1 MTDENYLTEVRAHYE
16 NYPYPL
22 KDPENE
28 KTRLLIPVFEDL
40 RRLNYHC
47 FSGKRDFTKPFRALV
62 AGGGT
67 GDSII
72 ALAEQFNGHPAELVY
87 LDMTKASM
95 EVAQECVRIR
105 GLNNVTWIHDSIL
118 NIPKLG
124 LGQFD
129 YINCSGVL
137 HHLADPNEGLRILA
151 DSLKDDG
158 AMGIML
164 YAKYGRMAVY
174 QMQETLRLINKNE
187 PNLQKRVDNTRAL
200 LNRLPNSNWFF
211 SSPPMIINETT
222 TDIGIFDLLLHSQ
235 DRAYSVPELYE
246 YVEGQGLNILAMFSD
261 DHKISNNLYNPLS
274 YLADPALIEQ
284 VQKLSLREQQT
295 LAELL
300 NGKICKHTF
309 YAAKHAPALP
319 KPDDLDMIP
328 ILSASLAEQESS
340 MAEMVRQAPD
350 MIIFEQG
357 KDADN
362 TSKVILAKTPHLEY
376 LLKYIDGDR
385 TTKEVFRKIME
396 LPANKTQ
403 SPNFQNLTEEF
414 VILFQT
420 FNRFNWMFLRQKGSN
435 KPTPPHIL
443 QQRVAAM
450 YESADT
456 TE

>member
-16 NYPYPL
+16 NYPYPI
-22 KDPENE
+22 KNPEDE
-28 KTRLLIPVFEDL
+28 KTRLLIPVFEAL
-40 RRLNYHC
+40 SRLNYYC
-47 FSGKRDFTKPFRALV
+47 YSGKRDFTKPFRALV

-87 LDMTKASM
+87 IDMTKASM
-95 EVAQECVRIR
+95 EVAQECIRIR
-105 GLNNVTWIHDSIL
+105 GLDNVTWIHDSIL
-118 NIPKLG
+118 NIPQLG

-158 AMGIML
+158 AMGIMV
-164 YAKYGRMAVY
+164 YAKYGRTAVY
-174 QMQETLRLINKNE
+174 QMQETLRLINKDE
-187 PNLQKRVDNTRAL
+187 PNLQKRVDNARAL
-200 LNRLPNSNWFF
+200 LNRLPSTNWFF
-211 SSPPMIINETT
+211 NSPPMIINETV

-235 DRAYSVPELYE
+235 DRAYSVPELYD
-246 YVEGQGLNILAMFSD
+246 YVESAGLNILAMFSD

-309 YAAKHAPALP
+309 YAAKYVPALP
-319 KPDDLDMIP
+319 KPDDLEMIP
-328 ILSASLAEQESS
+328 IFGSNIAGQEAT
-340 MAEMVRQAPD
+340 MMQLVQQAGD
-350 MIIFEQG
+350 VIMFEQG
-357 KDADN
+357 QDTDN
-362 TSKVILAKTPHLEY
+362 GSKVILMKTPHLEY
-376 LLKYIDGDR
+376 LLKYIDGNR
-385 TTKEVFRKIME
+385 TTKEIFRKIME
-396 LPANKTQ
+396 LPGNKTQ
-403 SPNFQNLTEEF
+403 NPNFQNLTEEF

-420 FNRFNWMFLRQKGSN
+420 FNRFNWMFLRQKASN
-435 KPTPPHIL
+435 HSVAPHVL
-443 QQRVAAM
+443 QRRVEAM
-450 YESADT
+450 YASTDAV
-456 TE
+456 